1 MKKAVITVLSVLLA
15 LILIAGAIVGISL
28 VHKYMP
34 SREVTKETDWY
45 GVSGDEIALVYRD
58 VRQDAAGIYDDGQIY
73 LPLEW
78 VVENINERFYWDS
91 GGRQLI
97 YTLPESIVYAGL
109 ETTGASGAKLIML
122 VGEDV
127 YLLGGIIAAYTD
139 VRMDLFTDT
148 EAKRL
153 FIDDRWQEEMVAAIN
168 KETAVREK
176 GGVKSA
182 ILTTLAR
189 DEKVTI
195 LNTMDHWSEVRTADG
210 FVGYLE
216 NKRLGESTAENRVS
230 TFEAPVYTS
239 ISMDEEISLVWH
251 QMMNTDAND
260 KLNQMLVNVKGINVL
275 APTWFM
281 LTDNSGN
288 YDSLASKKY
297 VDEAHE
303 RGIQVWAVVDNF
315 NRGDNV
321 RSEILFADTAARK
334 QLVENLMA
342 DAAELGLDGI
352 NMDVEGIRPEAGP
365 HYVQFIRELSIAC
378 RREGIVLSVDTYVPT
393 VSTAFYNRAELGAV
407 ADYVAIMAYDEHHD
421 NGVMGSVSSIDYVKK
436 GIADTLKDVPKEKL
450 ICGLP
455 FYTRLWQE
463 EDGKVTSKALGII
476 GAADWINQNNVELYW
491 QEALE
496 QYYGEK
502 TDGNIKYT
510 IWMEETQSLAKKL
523 EAVRAQG
530 LAGTAYWKLGLEPAE
545 IWDVVKP

>member
-1 MKKAVITVLSVLLA
+1 MKKAVITILSILFA
-15 LILIAGAIVGISL
+15 LILIAGAIVGITL

-34 SREVTKETDWY
+34 SREVTKETEWF

-58 VRQDAAGIYDDGQIY
+58 ARQDAAGIYENGHIY
-73 LPLEW
+73 LPLNW
-78 VVENINERFYWDS
+78 VNDNLNQRFYWDD
-91 GGRQLI
+91 GGQQLI
-97 YTLPESIVYAGL
+97 YTLPDSIVYAGL
-109 ETTGASGAKLIML
+109 ETTGSSGAKLIRL
-122 VGEDV
+122 IEGDV
-127 YLLGGIIAAYTD
+127 YLLEGIVTAYTD
-139 VRMDLFTDT
+139 VRLDPFTDT
-148 EAKRL
+148 EARRL
-153 FIDDRWQEEMVAAIN
+153 FIDDRWQDTKAAAIN
-168 KETAVREK
+168 KETVLREK
-176 GGVKSA
+176 GGVKSS
-182 ILTTLAR
+182 ILTAIAK
-189 DEKVTI
+189 DEQVTV
-195 LNTMDHWSEVRTADG
+195 LNTMDKWTEVRTPDG

-216 NKRLGESTAENRVS
+216 NKFLGEITAEPQIS

-239 ISMDEEISLVWH
+239 ISMDEEISMVWH

-297 VDEAHE
+297 VNEAHE

-321 RSEILFADTAARK
+321 RSEVLFADTAARK
-334 QLVENLMA
+334 QLIENLLA
-342 DAAELGLDGI
+342 DVKTFGIDGI

-365 HYVQFIRELSIAC
+365 HYVQFIRELSIVC

-393 VSTAFYNRAELGAV
+393 VSTAFYNRAELGQV
-407 ADYVAIMAYDEHHD
+407 VDYVAVMAYDEHHD
-421 NGVMGSVSSIDYVKK
+421 NGEMGSVSSLDYVKK
-436 GIADTLKDVPKEKL
+436 GITDTLKDVPKEKI

-463 EDGKVTSKALGII
+463 ENDKVTSRALGII
-476 GAADWINQNNVELYW
+476 GAAEWTNQNNVELYW
-491 QEALE
+491 QETLG

-502 TDGNIKYT
+502 TDGTIKYT
-510 IWMEETQSLAKKL
+510 IWMEEAQSLAKKL

-530 LAGTAYWKLGLEPAE
+530 LAGAAYWKLGLEPAE